1 MGPQGGPGIYQFV
14 LPSGEA
20 RRSINVPPEESDLG
34 KISDTEMKKRFGT
47 EDVRVVEYRESI
59 KGRLQGGRK
68 EIWPFVLGFLLIV
81 LAVEMGLANG
91 VPRAKS

>member
-1 MGPQGGPGIYQFV
+1 
-14 LPSGEA
+14 
-20 RRSINVPPEESDLG
+20 
-34 KISDTEMKKRFGT
+34 
-47 EDVRVVEYRESI
+47 VVEYRESI
-59 KGRLQGGRK
+59 KGRLQRRK

>member
-1 MGPQGGPGIYQFV
+1 
-14 LPSGEA
+14 
-20 RRSINVPPEESDLG
+20 VPHEESDLG

-47 EDVRVVEYRESI
+47 EDVRVVEYRESV

-91 VPRAKS
+91 VPRGKS

>member
-14 LPSGEA
+14 LPSGET

-34 KISDTEMKKRFGT
+34 KISDTEMKKRFGNT
-47 EDVRVVEYRESI
+47 DVRVVEYRESL

-68 EIWPFVLGFLLIV
+68 EIWPFILGFLLIV
-81 LAVEMGLANG
+81 LAAEMGLAS
-91 VPRAKS
+91 KI